1 MNKGMFLVTEEFL
14 DEKHRHGVEFQQ
26 LFSVPFFKIHI
37 NIAFVSESET
47 VPLLTN
53 KIEVK
58 I

>member
-1 MNKGMFLVTEEFL
+1 MFLVTEEFL